1 MVDYAML
8 SYRCRIDKAYISLYN
23 PIESRKWRGGYGYFG
38 DMKKAERLL
47 YILSLLRAN
56 KRLRAR
62 DLALK
67 CGVTERTIYRDVI
80 SISGSNIPIYF
91 EDGYKVHNQPSMP
104 PMIFS
109 QLESR
114 FLVSLLRSPILPGSK
129 YCRKIAE
136 RIVDKIESSGVL
148 QNDMR
153 AYEPDNNIP
162 IKILSR
168 QN

>member
-1 MVDYAML
+1 
-8 SYRCRIDKAYISLYN
+8 
-23 PIESRKWRGGYGYFG
+23 
-38 DMKKAERLL
+38 MKKAERLL
-47 YILSLLRAN
+47 YILTLLRAN

-62 DLALK
+62 DLAQK

-91 EDGYKVHNQPSMP
+91 EDGYKLHNQPSMP

-109 QLESR
+109 QFEAR
-114 FLVSLLRSPILPGSK
+114 FLISLLRSPVLPGSK

-136 RIVDKIESSGVL
+136 RIVDKIESCGVL
-148 QNDMR
+148 HDEIR
-153 AYEPDNNIP
+153 AFEPDNSIP
-162 IKILSR
+162 IRILSR

>member
-1 MVDYAML
+1 MA
-8 SYRCRIDKAYISLYN
+8 SISLYN
-23 PIESRKWRGGYGYFG
+23 PTESRKLREDNGYFG

-62 DLALK
+62 DLAQK

-80 SISGSNIPIYF
+80 SISVSNIPIYF
-91 EDGYKVHNQPSMP
+91 EDGYKLHNQPSIP
-104 PMIFS
+104 PMNFS
-109 QLESR
+109 QLEAR
-114 FLVSLLRSPILPGSK
+114 FLISLLSSPVLPGSK
-129 YCRKIAE
+129 YCRKIAD
-136 RIVDKIESSGVL
+136 RILDKIQSSGVL
-148 QNDMR
+148 HDDIIT
-153 AYEPDNNIP
+153 YEPDNTMP